1 MERTETGNPRAP
13 TPSDSQRA
21 KPKAF
26 HKELVPIDKPSQD
39 FQVVALGGSAG
50 SLEGFEAFFQHLP
63 AGTGMAYVVVPH
75 LDPSQQG
82 MMTEI
87 IRRYTTMPVQEV
99 TDGLKVEPE
108 HVYVVPSHK
117 ETALERNHFRLVAP
131 ELPNG
136 QRMPID
142 FFFQSLAVN
151 RREHA
156 IGAILSG
163 MGADGTMGVKMI
175 MENFGMVMV
184 QDPGTARFDAMPRNA
199 IKTEFVDYVLPVE
212 EMPNKLLAYAKMPT
226 VKSSTLIESHRS
238 TQMLQK
244 IFDLIRDKTGH
255 DFSQYK
261 RNTIFRRIE
270 RRMNSHQITQFSEYV
285 QYLQDN
291 PLEVEQLFKELLIGV
306 TKFFRDAEAFA
317 LLEEQYLPQ
326 LLQHKQDGDY
336 VRAWVAGCSTGEE
349 VYSIAILL
357 QEAIEKRGKHLKIQL
372 FATDIDPVAIDKA
385 RAACYQENIAA
396 DVSPE
401 RLKRFFTYA
410 DNEYTVKKELREKVV
425 FAVHNLNRDAPFTKL
440 DLLSCRNL
448 LIYLSAELQKKLF
461 PVFHY
466 ALNPNGLLFLG
477 PSETLSGF
485 PDMFTALDTKWKISR
500 RDEST
505 VPVTRLTEFPFSFTS
520 FPTLKPLPE
529 TQAPAVK
536 RESNLSRVVQRVLL
550 QQFAPPTLI
559 IDPKGNIYYVHGRTG
574 KYLEPAQG
582 QANLNM
588 FEMAREGLSFEL
600 NNLVSRA
607 AVLHEQTVGQGILVK
622 TDHGNQYVKVTVTPL
637 QEADLLTD
645 MFMVALE
652 DMPPPKPLKGRKYS
666 AEEASQKDA
675 RIAEL
680 EKELLYTKQRLQT
693 TIEEMHSSLEE
704 LKSTN
709 EELQSTNEEMQSTNE
724 EAMTNKE
731 EMQSLNEE
739 LMTINL
745 QYQLKAEE
753 LISSNNDMKNLLD
766 STEVAT
772 IFLDND
778 LNVRNFTP
786 QATQIFNLIRADI
799 GRSITHIASNLKYQN
814 FQEDVK
820 EVLDRLRSK
829 EVHLQTKDEQQWYS
843 MRVLPYRT
851 ADNFIDGAVVT
862 FTNITSFKDL
872 EISVAATSLYA
883 ANIIDI
889 IQQPLVVLDGQLRV
903 ESTSNAFAQ
912 TFQLIPEQ
920 LKGQWLYHL
929 GNGQWDIP
937 RLRDLMNKVLKEGK
951 EIKNEPLE
959 HEFPVLGY
967 RRMILNT
974 RRVEQT
980 ENKPFKILLAIEVF
994 EK

>member
-1 MERTETGNPRAP
+1 MAP
-13 TPSDSQRA
+13 TPSGALRIT
-21 KPKAF
+21 PKAF
-26 HKELVPIDKPSQD
+26 HKEIIPVDKPNLD
-39 FQVVALGGSAG
+39 FQIVALGGSAG

-63 AGTGMAYVVVPH
+63 SGTGMAYVVVPH
-75 LDPSQQG
+75 LDPSQKG
-82 MMTEI
+82 MMAEI
-87 IRRYTTMPVQEV
+87 IKRYTSMPVLEI
-99 TDGLKVEPE
+99 TDDMKVEPE

-117 ETALERNHFRLVAP
+117 ETALERDHFRLIDP
-131 ELPNG
+131 EQPNG

-142 FFFQSLAVN
+142 YFFQSLAVN

-163 MGADGTMGVKMI
+163 MGADGTLGVKMI

-212 EMPNKLLAYAKMPT
+212 EMPNKLVAYAQMPT
-226 VKSSTLIESHRS
+226 LKSKTLIESHKS
-238 TQMLQK
+238 TQMVQK
-244 IFDLIRDKTGH
+244 IFDLIRNKTGH
-255 DFSQYK
+255 DFSLYK

-317 LLEEQYLPQ
+317 LLEEKYLPQ
-326 LLQHKQDGDY
+326 LLLHKEDGDY
-336 VRAWVAGCSTGEE
+336 VRVRVAGCSTGEE
-349 VYSIAILL
+349 AYSITILL
-357 QEAIEKRGKHLKIQL
+357 QEAIEKSGKHLKVQV
-372 FATDIDPVAIDKA
+372 FATDIDPVAIEKA
-385 RAACYQENIAA
+385 RAACYQENITA

-401 RLKRFFTYA
+401 RLKRFFTQE
-410 DNEYTVKKELREKVV
+410 DTQYTVKKDLREKVV

-440 DLLSCRNL
+440 DLLTCRNL

-466 ALNPNGLLFLG
+466 ALNPKGLLFLG
-477 PSETLSGF
+477 SSETLSGF
-485 PDMFTALDTKWKISR
+485 PDMFTTLDTKWKISL
-500 RDEST
+500 RDESD
-505 VPVTRLTEFPFSFTS
+505 VPVTRLSEFPFTFTS
-520 FPTLKPLPE
+520 FETVKPPSVPQV
-529 TQAPAVK
+529 TTVK
-536 RESNLSRVVQRVLL
+536 QEDNLSRVVQRVLL

-559 IDPKGNIYYVHGRTG
+559 INPKGDIFYVHGRTG

-582 QANLNM
+582 QATLNV
-588 FEMAREGLSFEL
+588 FEMAREGLTFEL
-600 NNLVSRA
+600 NNLVNRA
-607 AVLHEQTVGQGILVK
+607 AVLKEQTAGENIQIK
-622 TDHGNQYVKVTVTPL
+622 TDHGTQYVKLTVTPL
-637 QEADLLTD
+637 LEPDQVRGMLLLT
-645 MFMVALE
+645 FE
-652 DMPPPKPLKGRKYS
+652 DMPQPKPRKGRKDS

-680 EKELLYTKQRLQT
+680 EKELLYTKQRLQS
-693 TIEEMHSSLEE
+693 TIEEMNSSLEE

-709 EELQSTNEEMQSTNE
+709 EELQSANEELQSTNE
-724 EAMTNKE
+724 ETMTNKE

-745 QYQLKAEE
+745 QYQTKTEE
-753 LISSNNDMKNLLD
+753 LVNSNNDMKNLLD

-772 IFLDND
+772 IFLDNN

-786 QATQIFNLIRADI
+786 QATQIFSLIRADI
-799 GRSITHIASNLKYQN
+799 GRSITHIASNLKYQSI
-814 FQEDVK
+814 QDDVK

-829 EVHLQTKDEQQWYS
+829 EVHLQTKDEKQWYS

-872 EISVAATSLYA
+872 ETSVAATSLYA

-937 RLRDLMNKVLKEGK
+937 QLRNLMNKVLKENI
-951 EIKNEPLE
+951 EIKNETLE

-980 ENKPFKILLAIEVF
+980 ENKPFKILLALEVF

>member
-1 MERTETGNPRAP
+1 
-13 TPSDSQRA
+13 
-21 KPKAF
+21 
-26 HKELVPIDKPSQD
+26 
-39 FQVVALGGSAG
+39 VALGGSAG

-63 AGTGMAYVVVPH
+63 SGTGMAYVVVPH
-75 LDPSQQG
+75 LDPTQKG

-87 IRRYTTMPVQEV
+87 IKRYTSLPVLEI
-99 TDGLKVEPE
+99 TDGMKVEPE

-117 ETALERNHFRLVAP
+117 ETALERAHFRLVEP
-131 ELPNG
+131 EQPNG

-142 FFFQSLAVN
+142 YFFQSLAVN

-163 MGADGTMGVKMI
+163 MGADGTLGVKMI

-184 QDPGTARFDAMPRNA
+184 QDPNTARFDAMPRNA

-212 EMPNKLLAYAKMPT
+212 EMPQKLVAYAQMPPIKT
-226 VKSSTLIESHRS
+226 KNMIEAHKS

-244 IFDLIRDKTGH
+244 IFELIRSKTGH
-255 DFSQYK
+255 DFSLYK

-270 RRMNSHQITQFSEYV
+270 RRMNSHQLTQFSEYV
-285 QYLQDN
+285 QFLQEN
-291 PLEVEQLFKELLIGV
+291 PQEVENLFKELLIGV

-317 LLEEQYLPQ
+317 LLQEKYLPEMLRQ
-326 LLQHKQDGDY
+326 KQDGDN
-336 VRAWVAGCSTGEE
+336 VRVWVAGCSTGEE
-349 VYSIAILL
+349 AYSIAILL
-357 QEAIEKRGKHLKIQL
+357 QEAIEKLGRNLTIQV
-372 FATDIDPVAIDKA
+372 FASDIDPEAIERA
-385 RAACYQENIAA
+385 RGAIYQENITA

-401 RLKRFFTYA
+401 RLHRFFTKI
-410 DNEYTVKKELREKVV
+410 DNQYHIRKELRERVV
-425 FAVHNLNRDAPFTKL
+425 FAVHNINRDAPFTKL
-440 DLLSCRNL
+440 DLLTCRNL
-448 LIYLSAELQKKLF
+448 LIYLSSELQKKLF

-477 PSETLSGF
+477 SSETLSGF
-485 PDMFTALDTKWKISR
+485 PDLFTALDTKWKISR
-500 RDEST
+500 RDET
-505 VPVTRLTEFPFSFTS
+505 TLPVGRLSEFPFTFKSIE
-520 FPTLKPLPE
+520 PVKPNPE
-529 TQAPAVK
+529 PQAATK
-536 RESNLSRVVQRVLL
+536 RDSSMSRVVQRVML

-559 IDPKGNIYYVHGRTG
+559 VNVSGDIFYVHGRTG

-582 QANLNM
+582 QATLNV
-588 FEMAREGLSFEL
+588 FNMAREGLTFEM
-600 NNLVSRA
+600 NNLVNRA
-607 AVLHEQTVGQGILVK
+607 AVLQEQVTAENIAVK
-622 TDHGNQYVKVTVTPL
+622 TDHGTQYVKLTVTPL
-637 QEADLLTD
+637 QEPDPIRGML
-645 MFMVALE
+645 MVTLE
-652 DMPPPKPLKGRKYS
+652 DMPAPKARKGRKDS
-666 AEEASQKDA
+666 AEEASLKDS

-680 EKELLYTKQRLQT
+680 EKELIYTKQRLQN
-693 TIEEMHSSLEE
+693 TIEEMNSSLEE

-709 EELQSTNEEMQSTNE
+709 EELQSANEELQSTNE

-745 QYQLKAEE
+745 QYQTKTEE
-753 LISSNNDMKNLLD
+753 LVNSNNDMKNLLD

-772 IFLDND
+772 IFLDNE
-778 LNVRNFTP
+778 LNIKNFTP
-786 QATQIFNLIRADI
+786 QATQVFNVIRSDV

-814 FQEDVK
+814 IEEDIK

-829 EVHLQTKDEQQWYS
+829 EVHLQTKDEQHWYS

-862 FTNITSFKDL
+862 FTNITNFKNL
-872 EISVAATSLYA
+872 ESSVAATSLYA

-889 IQQPLVVLDGQLRV
+889 IQQPLLVLDGQLRV
-903 ESTSNAFAQ
+903 ECASNSFAQ
-912 TFQLIPEQ
+912 TFHLIPEQ

-937 RLRDLMNKVLKEGK
+937 ALRKLMKQLLEEHTELKNVE
-951 EIKNEPLE
+951 LE
-959 HEFPVLGY
+959 HEFPVFGY
-967 RRMILNT
+967 RRMVLNT

-980 ENKPFKILLAIEVF
+980 ENKPFKILLAMEVF